1 MGRYTSGSPGL
12 LALPGYIGTEGFTN
26 IINAI
31 IGSAI
36 AFVVSFAATLILGFD
51 DPKESESTEDNS
63 GSAHAIVTKSEKLCA
78 PVKGRVIPIEEVS
91 DPTFAEKILGDGAAV
106 VPETGLVV
114 SPSDAVVETVFET
127 NHAISLTTGSGAEI
141 LIHIGIDTVKLKGN
155 HFKAMVKNG
164 DKVKMGQP
172 LIEFDIDKIKAAGYD
187 TTTMLV
193 VTNHNDYDHVK
204 IINTEAIEK
213 IPFLELE
220 VGTV

>member
-1 MGRYTSGSPGL
+1 
-12 LALPGYIGTEGFTN
+12 
-26 IINAI
+26 
-31 IGSAI
+31 
-36 AFVVSFAATLILGFD
+36 
-51 DPKESESTEDNS
+51 
-63 GSAHAIVTKSEKLCA
+63 
-78 PVKGRVIPIEEVS
+78 
-91 DPTFAEKILGDGAAV
+91 
-106 VPETGLVV
+106 
-114 SPSDAVVETVFET
+114 
-127 NHAISLTTGSGAEI
+127 
-141 LIHIGIDTVKLKGN
+141 
-155 HFKAMVKNG
+155 MVKNG